1 VTPGPVTPPG
11 PPTAPGTLDVI
22 AFGVVFLELVFGQVP
37 ALPGPGEEIY
47 ADEFAVSCGGSVIV
61 ATAATRAGV
70 RAGLCTLLGD
80 DLGSSVVREH
90 CRRVGVDLSTAS
102 ELAGEAAG
110 ITTVLNFDNERA
122 FVSYLPPRITA
133 LRPGAERRI
142 EVLRT
147 HRPAWCYMH
156 AGPGIAPVL
165 REARALGIRVA
176 LDVSLNA
183 IGEDPQAVKDCAAL
197 ADVFLP
203 NEAELLALTKTAT
216 VDEAVDAAAGS
227 CPWLVVKRGPRGAVV
242 AGPAGPPRGTAVTA
256 GLLPVR
262 VRDRTGAGDA
272 FAGALIGALCRGAPL
287 LDAVAAGNTAGSQ
300 TVSMLGGVGEVAVA
314 GLGR

>member
-1 VTPGPVTPPG
+1 MTPF
-11 PPTAPGTLDVI
+11 PPTKPGTLDVI
-22 AFGVVFLELVFGQVP
+22 AFGVVFLELVYGQVA

-47 ADEFAVSCGGSVIV
+47 ADEFAVSCGGAVIV
-61 ATAATRAGV
+61 ATAASRSGV
-70 RAGLCTLLGD
+70 RAGLSTLLGD

-90 CRRVGVDLSTAS
+90 CRRVGVDLSTSS
-102 ELAGEAAG
+102 ELPGETAG

-122 FVSYLPPRITA
+122 FVSYLPPRMA
-133 LRPGAERRI
+133 LLRPGVERRI
-142 EVLRT
+142 EVLRS

-156 AGPGIAPVL
+156 AKPGVAPIL
-165 REARALGIRVA
+165 REARTLGIRIA
-176 LDVSLNA
+176 LDTCLNDIA
-183 IGEDPQAVKDCAAL
+183 DDPQAVKDCAGL

-216 VDEAVDAAAGS
+216 VSDAAGAAAAWCGS
-227 CPWLVVKRGPRGAVV
+227 LVVKRGPHGAIV
-242 AGPAGPPRGTAVTA
+242 AGEGGTTAVTA

-287 LDAVAAGNTAGSQ
+287 LEAVAAGNTAGSQ
-300 TVSMLGGVGEVAVA
+300 TVSVLGGVGEVAVA
-314 GLGR
+314 GLSR